1 MGKRLLSKDY
11 DIIVQ
16 ETFAMPDNDLKK
28 YYLNTVEENIS
39 DNPDIFI
46 QLKNA
51 IQRELNWY
59 LNQLPRYQVW
69 EIDDSTG
76 ERIPV
81 DQEKQP
87 FSLRPFGIDRF
98 INRSFFD
105 QQVSIVEV
113 IEKLKEV
120 DRKINDF
127 KKIALNP
134 KTGRKDISFNG
145 LFRDSD
151 NAKKVKELFETRGY
165 TVNGKWQGLTDEK
178 TELLCAYNV
187 LKNLEFLK
195 PGSKTTPTAKIFYSE
210 FGLPDD
216 YITDRMLRY
225 YPKNQETI
233 KEFENL
239 FSPLL
244 RSNK

>member
-11 DIIVQ
+11 DMIVQ

-51 IQRELNWY
+51 IQRKLNWY

-87 FSLRPFGIDRF
+87 FSLIPFGIGRF

-105 QQVSIVEV
+105 QQVRIVEV
-113 IEKLKEV
+113 IETLKEV

-134 KTGRKDISFNG
+134 KTGRKDNSFNG

-151 NAKKVKELFETRGY
+151 NAKKVKDIFETKRY
-165 TVNGKWQGLTDEK
+165 TIKGIWQGQTNAK
-178 TELLCAYNV
+178 SELLCAYNV
-187 LKNLEFLK
+187 LKDLGLLRPE
-195 PGSKTTPTAKIFYSE
+195 SKTTPTAKIFYSE
-210 FGLPDD
+210 FGLPDG
-216 YITDRMLRY
+216 YISDRMLRTI
-225 YPKNQETI
+225 PKDNDIT